1 MYLQELGLQKKKSI
15 KPYCTIHYQTLTD
28 CMECKQIMSGVINVE
43 NVIRPHRLKCG
54 QFKAL
59 LDEIWRAQSDTD
71 EF

>member
-1 MYLQELGLQKKKSI
+1 
-15 KPYCTIHYQTLTD
+15 
-28 CMECKQIMSGVINVE
+28 MECKQIMSGVINVE